1 MKKLAQILKKDN
13 RGFTLVEIIVVL
25 AILAILIAVAIPS
38 LSGVMKDSQG
48 KVLMQ
53 DARAALVA
61 IQLKATENVVPTGT
75 RFLELIDSKGS
86 TTISATVYYTATN
99 SSVTADT
106 AANCLRVTTAAGKD
120 PDFKIVGLAYSDS
133 SKRSGDKIVA
143 IPLDGTATV
152 CEDQTEADAAI
163 KADYADATASKLV

>member
-75 RFLELIDSKGS
+75 RFLELIDQGS
-86 TTISATVYYTATN
+86 STSISATVYYTASN
-99 SSVTADT
+99 SSVTTDA
-106 AANCLRVTTAAGKD
+106 AANCLRITTAAGKD
-120 PDFKIVGLAYSDS
+120 PDFKIVGLAYCDT

-152 CEDQTEADAAI
+152 CETQAEADAAI
-163 KADYADATASKLV
+163 AAVYTGATSSVLC